1 MLRHLNNAA
10 PGLRSLRIRRLP
22 PAVCSRRS
30 GPRARPLPPASGKRC
45 GRRRRPARLPAGARG
60 WPPPHSHPS
69 SAAVRGLAA
78 LLTTVTPGTGGG
90 GADVAACVA
99 LRLTVISGG
108 NLGGSGRHRC
118 RDAVATA
125 VRHDACCRRLRRPPL
140 GVVGCDVLT
149 KKKASRGGNGA
160 AAAVVASLLTTRN
173 TTSTISAA
181 ARVRTRCA
189 CSYLMPSCASAAR
202 MTWQRRTP
210 YALATRAAVD
220 AYRRGTNTPASPSN
234 CIVCHSTS
242 RTGSNKQ
249 CGHYGRMKIAPSYC
263 ATCTASD
270 NTSPHTH
277 ARVWVRRR

>member
-90 GADVAACVA
+90 ADVAACVA

-149 KKKASRGGNGA
+149 KQSQVGA
-160 AAAVVASLLTTRN
+160 ATAPPPLSSR
-173 TTSTISAA
+173 
-181 ARVRTRCA
+181 RC
-189 CSYLMPSCASAAR
+189 S
-202 MTWQRRTP
+202 RR
-210 YALATRAAVD
+210 ATRRPRSVP
-220 AYRRGTNTPASPSN
+220 RRE
-234 CIVCHSTS
+234 
-242 RTGSNKQ
+242 
-249 CGHYGRMKIAPSYC
+249 
-263 ATCTASD
+263 
-270 NTSPHTH
+270 
-277 ARVWVRRR
+277 